1 MKLPLIDYR
10 QFRLSRL
17 NTPQFRHLKL
27 LLFWPIFSL
36 VFCYLEN
43 YRPTVYYAPMRC
55 ALDHWIPFCKWFV
68 IPYAFWFLFVGG
80 MLLYTLLYNIPAFRR
95 MMWFII
101 LTYSFALVTYLL
113 FPNCQHLRPTLLGGD
128 LLTRFTAKLYAADT
142 NTNVCPSIHV
152 IGSFAV
158 YFAARDIRRFR
169 AKGWRL
175 GFLTHQPV
183 YRIPQAALRSGCAGG
198 AGCLRRSLSPDLS
211 GTCQSRFSDP
221 RRRSWPKAVPGAVTP
236 LAFPTL
242 SLYNRGT
249 EFFCRIAPF
258 SNDTA
263 QEEAAMPTINRA
275 DPQNALFVAESPLVI
290 GRALDAGCTPVSF
303 LMETKHVNGKGAEI
317 LARCPA
323 DIPVYA
329 AELEVLTQLT
339 GFHLTRGMLCAM
351 RRPPL
356 PTVEEICAKSRRI
369 AVLENVMNPTNI
381 GAIFRSAAALGM
393 DAVLLTAAGSDPLYR
408 RASRVSMG
416 NVFLVPW
423 TYLPEGVDWTET
435 LRQYGFKTA
444 AMALREDSIR
454 LNDPQLA
461 REPKLA
467 VVMGT
472 EGDGLASDTI
482 AHCDYTVMIPM
493 THGVDS
499 LNVAAASAVAFYQL
513 GLMSCPE

>member
-80 MLLYTLLYNIPAFRR
+80 MLLYTLFYNIPAFRR

-169 AKGWRL
+169 AKG
-175 GFLTHQPV
+175 
-183 YRIPQAALRSGCAGG
+183 
-198 AGCLRRSLSPDLS
+198 CLRRSLSPDLS
-211 GTCQSRFSDP
+211 GTCRSRFSDP

-263 QEEAAMPTINRA
+263 
-275 DPQNALFVAESPLVI
+275 
-290 GRALDAGCTPVSF
+290 
-303 LMETKHVNGKGAEI
+303 
-317 LARCPA
+317 
-323 DIPVYA
+323 
-329 AELEVLTQLT
+329 
-339 GFHLTRGMLCAM
+339 
-351 RRPPL
+351 
-356 PTVEEICAKSRRI
+356 
-369 AVLENVMNPTNI
+369 
-381 GAIFRSAAALGM
+381 
-393 DAVLLTAAGSDPLYR
+393 
-408 RASRVSMG
+408 
-416 NVFLVPW
+416 
-423 TYLPEGVDWTET
+423 
-435 LRQYGFKTA
+435 
-444 AMALREDSIR
+444 
-454 LNDPQLA
+454 
-461 REPKLA
+461 
-467 VVMGT
+467 
-472 EGDGLASDTI
+472 
-482 AHCDYTVMIPM
+482 
-493 THGVDS
+493 
-499 LNVAAASAVAFYQL
+499 
-513 GLMSCPE
+513 